1 MFISQSFIRDYFDK
15 EILWVWHMVKNMD
28 FGHWILAK
36 RLKSDKKKVDFGS
49 RLPGF
54 LIHFENL
61 FKARNHIVFIFLTF
75 KRV

>member
-1 MFISQSFIRDYFDK
+1 M
-15 EILWVWHMVKNMD
+15 WHMVKNMD

-61 FKARNHIVFIFLTF
+61 FMQETILYSFFLPLKGYDHTIYLT
-75 KRV
+75 